1 MLYNRDLS
9 WLGFNHRVLQE
20 AKDTS
25 IPLYER
31 LKFLAIFS
39 SNLDEFF
46 RVRYP
51 VIVAFSKL
59 SKKTIRKE
67 ALLTEEDIADIMQQ
81 NIRQQ
86 LDEFGDILNNQLIP
100 GLREKRIVFYYNKP
114 LLEEHYAEIKEIF
127 LSKVLSFIQPVIL
140 GADTQYNFLPENN
153 QLYFVVTIKDNL
165 KGTINHVVVNIPSKK
180 LKRFY
185 SLSPIGEEK
194 QIVFID
200 DIVRE
205 NLGLLFPGQ
214 NIQSVFSIKFKDRKS
229 VV

>member
-20 AKDTS
+20 AKDAS

-59 SKKTIRKE
+59 GKKTIKKE

-81 NIRQQ
+81 KIQAQ
-86 LDEFGDILNNQLIP
+86 LDEFGDILINQLIP
-100 GLREKRIVFYYNKP
+100 GLRENKIVFYYNKP
-114 LLEEHYAEIKEIF
+114 LLEQHYAEIKEIF
-127 LSKVLSFIQPVIL
+127 FQMPLTKVSSCYCNKRVIK
-140 GADTQYNFLPENN
+140 
-153 QLYFVVTIKDNL
+153 QL
-165 KGTINHVVVNIPSKK
+165 
-180 LKRFY
+180 
-185 SLSPIGEEK
+185 EK
-194 QIVFID
+194 
-200 DIVRE
+200 
-205 NLGLLFPGQ
+205 
-214 NIQSVFSIKFKDRKS
+214 
-229 VV
+229 